1 MPPRKSKRPPSKDD
15 IKANADSAEGKAAKT
30 KEDYDPLNPPG
41 ETEELEEMPGGVTMP
56 VRRGAGGRPP
66 KYKPEYARIA
76 GAMLRR
82 GASISE
88 LAEVFGVAN
97 RTIHLWQQTHD
108 EFMQQFMQLDEAL
121 DSRIERS
128 LAERAVGYTYDAIKI
143 MQFQGVPV
151 VVPYKEHV
159 PPDIGAIKLWL
170 SARKR
175 KEWHVKDELEVSTSA
190 DNFVQIWQSL
200 GDKKNDAPKQ

>member
-1 MPPRKSKRPPSKDD
+1 
-15 IKANADSAEGKAAKT
+15 
-30 KEDYDPLNPPG
+30 
-41 ETEELEEMPGGVTMP
+41 
-56 VRRGAGGRPP
+56 
-66 KYKPEYARIA
+66 
-76 GAMLRR
+76 
-82 GASISE
+82 
-88 LAEVFGVAN
+88 
-97 RTIHLWQQTHD
+97 
-108 EFMQQFMQLDEAL
+108 MQLDEAL